1 MHETNLGSRI
11 RRRLVAFAAAVLVA
25 FGLVA
30 AGPVVAFAR
39 GYVPVKAEVPVAFNV
54 TGDTPKADETFTAI
68 MTPAAGETV
77 KPAQASVSV
86 TGAGKA
92 SFGLSFNEVGEH
104 HYTITQAAG
113 NAQGWTYDTQ
123 TYDVTA
129 YCMWNE
135 SDDTIYTQVFIENAS
150 GEKTDLAEFTNTYD
164 APAGEN
170 AAPTGENAAPAG
182 VTKFMPQT
190 GDATPYVAVA
200 VLVCAGVAAGVAG
213 VLARRRGGK

>member
-1 MHETNLGSRI
+1 MHEVNLGSRI

-25 FGLVA
+25 CGLVA

-39 GYVPVKAEVPVAFNV
+39 DYAPVKAEVPVAFNV

-68 MTPAAGETV
+68 MTPTAGETV

-92 SFGLSFNEVGEH
+92 SFELSFNEVGEH

-129 YCMWNE
+129 FCMWDE
-135 SDDTIYTQVFIENAS
+135 PDDAIYTQVFIENVS
-150 GEKTDLAEFTNTYD
+150 GEKTDLAEFTNTYG
-164 APAGEN
+164 APA
-170 AAPTGENAAPAG
+170 GENAAPAG
-182 VTKFMPQT
+182 VTKSMPQT